1 MTDSVCDRG
10 TSPSG
15 RVLKVHEQL
24 VDEEGTSKDSKC
36 TPDAW
41 NNCKCLGLH
50 VSNNPLQKIP
60 KGQPEIWCL
69 FGTQIVKTL
78 LDMGAYKSL
87 IQPTVLERIQKDA
100 ILERDDEIHTLCCAN
115 KMTNETLGSVRLR
128 FTISDEIY
136 EHWFL
141 IFKEQ
146 SCPVILSLDFLKENR
161 MCICWNDE
169 QKLELLMQQKWLA
182 LNGVERVTMDDGEYQ
197 TGILKA
203 VHCMV
208 IPAGLHT
215 SHECGLVFEDGLS
228 ANTYHMD
235 VTGEFLNKGI
245 ECDIKTREFKMYP
258 SSSIV
263 TLELMVDFDSRAL

>member
-1 MTDSVCDRG
+1 MITDFESNITDCESTKDLQLTGKNMTDSVCDRG
-10 TSPSG
+10 TSSSG
-15 RVLKVHEQL
+15 RFLKVHEQL
-24 VDEEGTSKDSKC
+24 VVEESTSKDSK
-36 TPDAW
+36 DS
-41 NNCKCLGLH
+41 CKCLGFH

-87 IQPTVLERIQKDA
+87 IWPTVLERIQKDA
-100 ILERDDEIHTLCCAN
+100 ILKRDDKIHTLLCAN
-115 KMTNETLGSVRLR
+115 KMMNETLGSVRLR

-146 SCPVILSLDFLKENR
+146 SCPVILGLDFLKENR
-161 MCICWNDE
+161 MCMHWNDE

-182 LNGVERVTMDDGEYQ
+182 LNGVERVTVDDKEYQ

-203 VHCMV
+203 VCCMV

-215 SHECGLVFEDGLS
+215 SHECGLVFEDG
-228 ANTYHMD
+228 
-235 VTGEFLNKGI
+235 FLLTPTTWMLQVGFSIKG
-245 ECDIKTREFKMYP
+245 
-258 SSSIV
+258 
-263 TLELMVDFDSRAL
+263 